1 MCELMAIAAALVFS
15 LLALS
20 ARRAGRPASALATT
34 ALAFWG
40 AALMWAVDCAHA
52 ALEGEPLLDLS
63 WDDAALGAVVVA
75 GLPPRDRHALE
86 VDPAVR
92 FGNHGGFRTVRVAGP
107 FERGRA

>member
-20 ARRAGRPASALATT
+20 AHRAGRPVSALATT

-52 ALEGEPLLDLS
+52 ALEGEPFLDLS
-63 WDDAALGAVVVA
+63 RDDAALGAVVVA
-75 GLPPRDRHALE
+75 AGIALY
-86 VDPAVR
+86 AVLR
-92 FGNHGGFRTVRVAGP
+92 VREARRLRAG
-107 FERGRA
+107 A

>member
-75 GLPPRDRHALE
+75 AGIALC
-86 VDPAVR
+86 AVLR
-92 FGNHGGFRTVRVAGP
+92 VREARRLRRAG
-107 FERGRA
+107 A

>member
-40 AALMWAVDCAHA
+40 AALM
-52 ALEGEPLLDLS
+52 
-63 WDDAALGAVVVA
+63 
-75 GLPPRDRHALE
+75 
-86 VDPAVR
+86 
-92 FGNHGGFRTVRVAGP
+92 
-107 FERGRA
+107 